1 MRYRILPRAL
11 RAGSLRAW
19 QGVIVAVLLCL
30 LALTGWAYVLHGEAR
45 RQAEREAGRSAAVVA
60 RSVAREHERLVDA
73 ARQLLLALSQRPE
86 VISGNAGACGL
97 VLAGVAGAVP
107 GYLDLVAAKPGGEVF
122 CSARGTTRLP
132 GSADPTDVRRTAESG
147 VPTLGRYVFDR
158 AGARPAVAL
167 STPAIDDAGTVRAVV
182 VGVLDVGQLERA
194 VLESPLGAGASML
207 LVDDNGVILSHHPE
221 PMRWAGEILDEPLR
235 RRLADH
241 GGGLQ
246 PVTWLDGVPSLVL
259 FEPLARDAGRTG
271 DATIVIALPTRSV
284 FRDADRL
291 FGLELAGL
299 GLLALGGL
307 ICGAL
312 LTDRL
317 VSRPAQGLL
326 RVIRSLNSGDVRA
339 RMRRSDE
346 RRHLMGRL
354 ARSVNALGRR
364 LEEHQQAA
372 HHLEE
377 QLRRERAARLLATI
391 PPADG
396 PASVGA
402 AGVVTAASLAEAPRA
417 GAAPADLPEHELVE
431 AAEID
436 APAEEAPA
444 VVEPAGEMPGEEYW
458 GLREPPF
465 ENAPN
470 PRFLWLSPM
479 HSDALV
485 RLTYALR
492 QRRGCAVLTGEP
504 GCGKTLL
511 TRAVVQRLE
520 PSRYEIGLL
529 TSPHGGRIDVLR
541 QVLYEL
547 GIDTGDTSR
556 TELLHT
562 LHDLIVRNARR
573 GRETLLIVDD
583 AQQADDLAWFEELSS
598 LLNIQTNERTL
609 VTILLAGTPEL
620 TEMIQQVQHLDRRVS
635 LRCTLAPL
643 AEEQVAQYVRYRM
656 SVAGGEG
663 SIFTREAITRIH
675 EASRGVPR
683 AINDLC
689 DSALLLARLDSL
701 RTIDEAV
708 LRRVL
713 SSAPTSA

>member
-1 MRYRILPRAL
+1 MRYRILPRSL
-11 RAGSLRAW
+11 RSGSLRSW
-19 QGVIVAVLLCL
+19 QGIIVTGSLCL
-30 LALTGWAYVLHGEAR
+30 LALAAWAFVLHGEAR

-60 RSVAREHERLVDA
+60 QSVAREHERLVDA

-86 VISGNAGACGL
+86 IVAAAPGACGL
-97 VLAGVAGAVP
+97 VLAGIADAVP
-107 GYLDLVAAKPGGEVF
+107 GYLDLVAVKPGGEVL
-122 CSARGTTRLP
+122 CSARGGTRLP
-132 GSADPTDVRRTAESG
+132 PSADPADVRRTAESG
-147 VPTLGRYVFDR
+147 APTLGPYVFDR
-158 AGARPAVAL
+158 AAARPAMAL
-167 STPAIDDAGTVRAVV
+167 STAVVDDAGTVRAVV
-182 VGVLDVGQLERA
+182 VGVLDLGQLERA
-194 VLESPLGAGASML
+194 VLESPLPAGASML
-207 LVDDNGVILSHHPE
+207 LVDGNGVILSHHPE
-221 PMRWAGEILDEPLR
+221 PARWAGEILDEPLR
-235 RRLADH
+235 RLLREQGA
-241 GGGLQ
+241 GAQ
-246 PVTWLDGVPSLVL
+246 TAAWLDGVPSLL
-259 FEPLARDAGRTG
+259 LLEPLARETDRTG
-271 DATIVIALPTRSV
+271 DATIVIAVPNRSV
-284 FRDADRL
+284 YRDADRL

-307 ICGAL
+307 VCGAL

-317 VSRPAQGLL
+317 VARPAQGLL

-377 QLRRERAARLLATI
+377 QLRRERAARLLATLPPPEE
-391 PPADG
+391 PPA
-396 PASVGA
+396 PVA
-402 AGVVTAASLAEAPRA
+402 AVAPPPEAPDA
-417 GAAPADLPEHELVE
+417 EPVE
-431 AAEID
+431 
-436 APAEEAPA
+436 PEEAPA
-444 VVEPAGEMPGEEYW
+444 PPQDDLPAPAVAGGDLSAEMPGEEYW

-511 TRAVVQRLE
+511 TRAVVQRLD

-529 TSPHGGRIDVLR
+529 TNPHGGRIDLLR

-547 GIDTGDTSR
+547 GIETADTTR
-556 TELLHT
+556 TDLLHT
-562 LHDLIVRNARR
+562 LHDLIVGNARR

-583 AQQADDLAWFEELSS
+583 AQQADDPAWFEELSS

-620 TEMIQQVQHLDRRVS
+620 VTTIQRVQHLDRRVS
-635 LRCTLAPL
+635 IRCSLAPL
-643 AEEQVAQYVRYRM
+643 TEEQTAQYIRYRLG
-656 SVAGGEG
+656 VAGGEA
-663 SIFTREAITRIH
+663 SLFTREAVRLIH
-675 EASRGVPR
+675 AASRGVPR

-689 DSALLLARLDSL
+689 DSALLLARLDDR

-708 LRRVL
+708 VRRVL
-713 SSAPTSA
+713 SSTPTAPAASA